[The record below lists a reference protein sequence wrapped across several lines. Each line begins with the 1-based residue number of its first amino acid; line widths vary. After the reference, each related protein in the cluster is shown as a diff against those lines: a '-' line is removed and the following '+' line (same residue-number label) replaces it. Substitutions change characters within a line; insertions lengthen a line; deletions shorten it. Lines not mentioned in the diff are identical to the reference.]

1 MKGGWFCETKRVIN
15 AFGDVFTSTKAG
27 GGSMNRSAYRTGLK
41 LFVLST
47 TLLFMLLLGGCG
59 GGGGASPPSPVLN
72 ESFSADAATKQ
83 VAIRSS
89 ALNTNFLLQGNLI
102 ELQDA
107 QNFQGLK
114 SRVVVFQKQAGKLFM
129 LESPI
134 GHTVTPD
141 TPFAIILADFPIIKE
156 EGGWIWFDFNQ
167 GMSRIFTSAEMY
179 TSDYQGSAH
188 VPSFTVDSIQS
199 SFLEQVDD
207 SQNNRLALRQ
217 AAQINGSDGTM
228 RSVEVRYYLSPYLP
242 NPSFKQT
249 VSPGFTNAGYFE
261 VMPQDIRGGADT
273 NVLAMKWLLDKN
285 APITYYIS
293 AETPPEYHDAVKNG
307 VLYWNKVLGADF
319 FAVADAPAGATAPDM
334 NMNIIQWVTFD
345 SAGSAYADIQADPRT
360 GQILHAQVFMPS
372 TFAVGGR
379 KDAWRALKLLNAP
392 AASNTQIALKNLY
405 APRTCDLSAQ
415 QGMLNRLTA
424 LLASNA
430 SDAAILKTAQATVQ
444 ETVAHEVGHTMGLRH
459 NFAGSLAALYKGKKR
474 EDLYANFL
482 NNKPY
487 DPGVLP
493 SSSVMDYHDPIEEV
507 LIPERFNTGNGTL
520 PHDVSAMKFLYQ
532 GQALD
537 KSISFCTDS
546 DADGSM
552 QDCLR
557 FDHGRSPLE
566 FASSELEYQLRAD
579 ILPVTF
585 YLDQV
590 AELLDGVSVADLHP
604 SPSQKAQRLLN
615 TKPLLLT
622 PFTQSGFYART
633 LKSFYPGTLLK
644 DADHAALRTAVMPLV
659 RSDLAVWIQSNPL
672 GITSLT
678 DMYRIVDPARAWKDA
693 WIKRFNTLIDDP
705 AFYTIIDQN
714 GNSRTLTPVERAQ
727 FKTLAADFFDKLI
740 PALATED
747 VRLLSSVSAK
757 IDLVDGTAG
766 DALLAAMNATSKTY
780 VEARTG
786 ATLSTTIN
794 KAPLT
799 LPLFS
804 YDWPLRH
811 DASRL
816 MNSRSVA
823 SALWWGMRETDA
835 NKSSLTTLLNSAVA
849 ASGGIFESPVVA
861 DGFASPTTSNAAYQ
875 WYLENLTVLKRG
887 FLFQYPPG
895 S

>member
-1 MKGGWFCETKRVIN
+1 MIEARLASLRLV
-15 AFGDVFTSTKAG
+15 
-27 GGSMNRSAYRTGLK
+27 
-41 LFVLST
+41 VLSI
-47 TLLFMLLLGGCG
+47 TLLFMLVLGGCG
-59 GGGGASPPSPVLN
+59 GGGGASPPPPLLN

-134 GHTVTPD
+134 GHTVTPN
-141 TPFAIILADFPIIKE
+141 TPFAIILADFPIVKE

-167 GMSRIFTSAEMY
+167 GMSKIFTTAEMY
-179 TSDYQGSAH
+179 ASDHQGTAY
-188 VPSFTVDSIQS
+188 VPSFAVESIQS

-217 AAQINGSDGTM
+217 AAQINGSDSTM

-242 NPSFKQT
+242 DPTFKQT

-261 VMPQDIRGGADT
+261 VMPQDIAGGAYT
-273 NVLAMKWLLDKN
+273 KVLAMKWLLNKKE
-285 APITYYIS
+285 PITYYIS
-293 AETPPEYHDAVKNG
+293 AETPLEYRDAVKNG
-307 VLYWNKVLGADF
+307 VLYWNKVLGDDF
-319 FAVADAPAGATAPDM
+319 FAVADAPAGLTAPDM
-334 NMNIIQWVTFD
+334 DKNIIQWVTYD

-379 KDAWRALKLLNAP
+379 KDAWRALMRLNAP
-392 AASNTQIALKNLY
+392 ASSNTRIALKNLH
-405 APRTCDLSAQ
+405 APRICDLSAQ
-415 QGMLNRLTA
+415 QGMRNRLTA
-424 LLASNA
+424 LLANNA

-444 ETVAHEVGHTMGLRH
+444 EVVAHEVGHTMGLRH
-459 NFAGSLAALYKGKKR
+459 NFAGSLAAVYNGKKR

-487 DPGVLP
+487 DPKVLP
-493 SSSVMDYHDPIEEV
+493 SSSVMEYHNSIEEV
-507 LIPERFNTGNGTL
+507 LIAERFNTGNGTL

-532 GQALD
+532 GKDLD
-537 KSISFCTDS
+537 KSIPFCTDS

-557 FDHGRSPLE
+557 FDHGRSPFE

-579 ILPVTF
+579 ILPVMF

-590 AELLDGVSVADLHP
+590 AHVLDGASVADLHP
-604 SPSQKAQRLLN
+604 SPDQKAQSLLH

-622 PFTQSGFYART
+622 PFTESGFYART
-633 LKSFYPGTLLK
+633 LKSFYPGTLLQ
-644 DADHAALRTAVMPLV
+644 DADQGALRTAVMPVV
-659 RSDLAVWIQSNPL
+659 RSDLDAWIQSNPL
-672 GITSLT
+672 GIKSLT
-678 DMYRIVDPARAWKDA
+678 DMYRIVDPAWKDA

-705 AFYTIIDQN
+705 AFYTIVNFD
-714 GNSRTLTPVERAQ
+714 GVTGTESSRTFTPVERAQ

-740 PALATED
+740 PALAAED
-747 VRLLSSVSAK
+747 VRLLSSVTAK

-766 DALLAAMNATSKTY
+766 DALLETMNASSKTY
-780 VEARTG
+780 LEARAANKLT
-786 ATLSTTIN
+786 ATVNNVT
-794 KAPLT
+794 LT
-799 LPLFS
+799 LPLFG
-804 YDWPLRH
+804 YDWQLRRA
-811 DASRL
+811 ASRL
-816 MNSRSVA
+816 MNSRADA
-823 SALWWGMRETDA
+823 SALWWGIRETEA
-835 NKSSLTTLLNSAVA
+835 NKGSFTTLLNDTVA
-849 ASGGIFESPVVA
+849 ASGGIFDSPAVA
-861 DGFASPTTSNAAYQ
+861 NAFASPTAGNAAYQ
-875 WYLENLTVLKRG
+875 WYLENLTVLKKG
-887 FLFQYPPG
+887 FLYQPP
-895 S
+895 